1 MNDSIASSIP
11 SVVIYTRTNCC
22 LCHDAEELLKRYGMA
37 PVMVDIDRDPELQKR
52 FTECVPVVQIDGV
65 IRFRGRV
72 NEVLL
77 RRLLSRKT
85 A

>member
-1 MNDSIASSIP
+1 MNPTTATSVP
-11 SVVIYTRTNCC
+11 SVIIFTRANCC

-77 RRLLSRKT
+77 RRLVSRKT
-85 A
+85 D

>member
-1 MNDSIASSIP
+1 MTPTTATSVP

-22 LCHDAEELLKRYGMA
+22 LCHDAEALLRRYGMA
-37 PVMVDIDRDPELQKR
+37 PQMVDIDQDPELQKR

-77 RRLLSRKT
+77 RRLLPRPT